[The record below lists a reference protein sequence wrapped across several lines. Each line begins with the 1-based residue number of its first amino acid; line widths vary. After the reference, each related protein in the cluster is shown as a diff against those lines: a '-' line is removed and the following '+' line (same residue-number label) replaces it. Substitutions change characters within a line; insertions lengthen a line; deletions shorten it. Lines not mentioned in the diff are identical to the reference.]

1 MMIKVLLISVIT
13 SVCFINSPMA
23 NEGADAPLVMEG
35 TPPTRDSQATM
46 KNYRDYPFSGW
57 TFQNMGAPLN
67 VVMVPRG

>member
-13 SVCFINSPMA
+13 SVGFINSLMA
-23 NEGADAPLVMEG
+23 NEGADAPSLMEG

-46 KNYRDYPFSGW
+46 KNYRDYPYSGW

-67 VVMVPRG
+67 LSLIHI